1 MGGVEGRSRTF
12 TFSRFCVFPQCVSR
26 RPAGERVL
34 CKLQPVPAPPP
45 PSSPSPSTTHIVL
58 LMLILID
65 LILFENNT
73 CVELWASDVS
83 RFVQLLPEQVMAV
96 EQSPAL
102 SATGSCP
109 HRRPADSC
117 ATDANTPALRLKQQ
131 LRRRSYIKIYFPVDA
146 RSPTQGSARALVNM
160 FYSKTFKWH
169 RVVYVSARS
178 ATRSNKL

>member
-1 MGGVEGRSRTF
+1 MRQ
-12 TFSRFCVFPQCVSR
+12 PA
-26 RPAGERVL
+26 PAGERVL

-58 LMLILID
+58 LMLILIG

-83 RFVQLLPEQVMAV
+83 RFVQLVPEQVMAV

-169 RVVYVSARS
+169 GVVYVSARS